1 MDPLLNVILRHQI
14 YLEGLKGGR
23 NLQLVQT
30 IAQLDKALRT
40 QLAFVDYDSLG
51 DMTKTALVKLIAEL
65 KRTARTVFDVWLN
78 ELIRWLQEYVTVDE
92 DFWRFAYSVLEPTK
106 TVKKD
111 DPEKLYGAAMAF
123 PMAAN
128 GILAL
133 SFLKGYSILAV
144 EKIGQ
149 AVNQS
154 YANAETPR
162 QLTQRLF
169 GTKDRRYTNGLT
181 AMLLRQGDAVSD
193 TIIQHVAAQVHA
205 SAAAKIFERYSW
217 CSVIDDGTTQICRD
231 RNGKVYLFGNGPVP
245 PAHIRCRSSILPF
258 NGTVAPD
265 MPGFKSWASSQSE
278 AFINDAFDGN
288 APSRYENAKA
298 INLAEY
304 RAKRSLILS

>member
-1 MDPLLNVILRHQI
+1 
-14 YLEGLKGGR
+14 
-23 NLQLVQT
+23 
-30 IAQLDKALRT
+30 
-40 QLAFVDYDSLG
+40 
-51 DMTKTALVKLIAEL
+51 
-65 KRTARTVFDVWLN
+65 
-78 ELIRWLQEYVTVDE
+78 
-92 DFWRFAYSVLEPTK
+92 
-106 TVKKD
+106 
-111 DPEKLYGAAMAF
+111 
-123 PMAAN
+123 
-128 GILAL
+128 
-133 SFLKGYSILAV
+133 
-144 EKIGQ
+144 
-149 AVNQS
+149 
-154 YANAETPR
+154 
-162 QLTQRLF
+162 
-169 GTKDRRYTNGLT
+169 
-181 AMLLRQGDAVSD
+181 MLLRQGDAVSD